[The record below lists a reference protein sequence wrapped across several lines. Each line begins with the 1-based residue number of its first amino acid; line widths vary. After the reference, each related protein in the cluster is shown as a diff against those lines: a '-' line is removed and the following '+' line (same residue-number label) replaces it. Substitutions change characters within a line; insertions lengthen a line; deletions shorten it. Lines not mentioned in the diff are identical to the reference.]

1 MIGVMVPSSF
11 AQTISQDNTVK
22 LFVINENG
30 KSSKNIHTKQ
40 PHLVDGEF
48 SISNL
53 EVIENDGER
62 SVIAIGSSMMYK
74 AFNGSCFDQ
83 FDSKPDVSYY
93 NLAIPNSRPYID
105 MVHIPKII
113 KSEPEIVSCCEC
125 FYIVNLYPSI
135 IIDFLFFSSCI

>member
-1 MIGVMVPSSF
+1 MVVNMKKELKSESANIKSS
-11 AQTISQDNTVK
+11 
-22 LFVINENG
+22 LFVLLT
-30 KSSKNIHTKQ
+30 SLFMLTV
-40 PHLVDGEF
+40 PVMDLVIKPLYADG
-48 SISNL
+48 SIIAMGRYTMTQDAL

-62 SVIAIGSSMMYK
+62 SVIDIGSSMMYK

-113 KSEPEIVSCCEC
+113 NS
-125 FYIVNLYPSI
+125 
-135 IIDFLFFSSCI
+135 DTR